1 MTAPPRH
8 NIADLAARI
17 KAGDRVAL
25 ARGISLVESGDP
37 EGLALSEAVFTDAGR
52 AHIVGITGPPGAGK
66 STLADA
72 LVRTYR
78 ARDLT
83 VAVLAVDPVSP
94 RTGGATLGD
103 RIRMTAASADRGVF
117 IRSSA
122 ARGQHG
128 GLGLTTMQAARL
140 MDVAGYDRIIIETVG
155 TGQDGV
161 TISTVAATIVLVQ
174 TPNSGDDVQALKAG
188 ILELADVYVVNK
200 AELPGAEAMIED
212 LREVAEA
219 ANQADQWSRPVVAT
233 TAADGNGVPALV
245 EAIEAHRAYLQA
257 SPDGEQRQAVR
268 LWAEV
273 QALVH
278 NEVRVAVDRYLTA
291 PATMHA
297 AVPALIAGR
306 TNPLKMARSLLTARG
321 WMPVPRDTP

>member
-1 MTAPPRH
+1 MTAESRH
-8 NIADLAARI
+8 DIDDLTDRI
-17 KAGDRVAL
+17 TLGDRVAL
-25 ARGISLVESGDP
+25 ARGISLIESGDS
-37 EGLALSEAVFTDAGR
+37 EGLALSEKVFAAGGR
-52 AHIVGITGPPGAGK
+52 AHLIGITGPPGVGK

-72 LVRTYR
+72 LVRAYR
-78 ARDLT
+78 TRDLT

-128 GLGLTTMQAARL
+128 GLGLTTMQTARL
-140 MDVAGYDRIIIETVG
+140 MDVAGYDRVIIETVG

-161 TISTVAATIVLVQ
+161 TIGTVAATIALVQ

-188 ILELADVYVVNK
+188 ILEIADIYVVNK
-200 AELPGAEAMIED
+200 AELPGADTMIED
-212 LREVAEA
+212 LREAAEA
-219 ANQADQWSRPVVAT
+219 ANLPDGWRRPVVAT
-233 TAADGNGVPALV
+233 TAADGSGVEGLV
-245 EAIEAHRAYLQA
+245 ATIEAHRAYLRS
-257 SPDGEQRQAVR
+257 SPEGEQRLAGR

-278 NEVRVAVDRYLTA
+278 NEVRVAVDRYMTA

-297 AVPALIAGR
+297 AIPALMAGR
-306 TNPLKMARSLLTARG
+306 ANPIQVARSLLAARG
-321 WMPVPRDTP
+321 WTPTRPN

>member
-321 WMPVPRDTP
+321 WMPTPRDTP

>member
-1 MTAPPRH
+1 MTARH
-8 NIADLAARI
+8 GHDIDDLTARI

-25 ARGISLVESGDP
+25 ARGISLIESGDP
-37 EGLALSEAVFTDAGR
+37 AGLSLSEAIFADGGR

-66 STLADA
+66 STLIDA
-72 LVRTYR
+72 LVRAYR

-103 RIRMTAASADRGVF
+103 RARMTAASSDRGVF

-128 GLGLTTMQAARL
+128 GLSLTTMQTARL
-140 MDVAGYDRIIIETVG
+140 MDVAGYDRVLIETVG
-155 TGQDGV
+155 SGQDGV
-161 TISTVAATIVLVQ
+161 SVSTVAATIVLVQ
-174 TPNSGDDVQALKAG
+174 TPQSGDEVQALKAG
-188 ILELADVYVVNK
+188 ILEVADIFVLNK
-200 AELPGAEAMIED
+200 AELPGADAMVAE
-212 LREVAEA
+212 LREA
-219 ANQADQWSRPVVAT
+219 AQAASVPDGWARPVIAT
-233 TAADGNGVPALV
+233 AAADGSGIDALV
-245 EAIEAHRAYLQA
+245 EAIEAHRAYLHG
-257 SPDGEQRQAVR
+257 SPEGEQRAAGR

-278 NEVRVAVDRYLTA
+278 NEVRVALDRYMMA

-297 AVPALIAGR
+297 AIPALISGR
-306 TNPLKMARSLLTARG
+306 SNPIQMARSLLTARG
-321 WMPVPRDTP
+321 WTPARD

>member
-1 MTAPPRH
+1 MTPAPRH
-8 NIADLAARI
+8 DIANLAARI
-17 KAGDRVAL
+17 EAGDRVAL

-37 EGLALSEAVFTDAGR
+37 EGLTLSETVFAAAGR
-52 AHIVGITGPPGAGK
+52 AHIIGITGPPGAGK

-72 LVRTYR
+72 LARAYR
-78 ARDLT
+78 IRDLT

-128 GLGLTTMQAARL
+128 GLGLTTMQTARL
-140 MDVAGYDRIIIETVG
+140 MDVAGYDRVIVETVG

-188 ILELADVYVVNK
+188 ILELADVFVVNK
-200 AELPGAEAMIED
+200 AELPGADAMIED
-212 LREVAEA
+212 LREAAEA
-219 ANQADQWSRPVVAT
+219 ANHADQWSRPVIAT
-233 TAADGNGVPALV
+233 TAADSSGIPALV
-245 EAIEAHRAYLQA
+245 EAIEAHRAYLEA
-257 SPDGEQRQAVR
+257 SPEGEQRQAAR

-278 NEVRVAVDRYLTA
+278 NEVRAAVDRYLTA
-291 PATMHA
+291 PTTMHA

-306 TNPLKMARSLLTARG
+306 TNPLQMARSLLTARG
-321 WMPVPRDTP
+321 WMPARRDK

>member
-1 MTAPPRH
+1 MMPARH
-8 NIADLAARI
+8 DVGELASRI

-25 ARGISLVESGDP
+25 ARGISLIESGDP
-37 EGLALSEAVFTDAGR
+37 EGLTLSESVFPEGGR
-52 AHIVGITGPPGAGK
+52 AHIIGITGPPGVGK
-66 STLADA
+66 STLTDA
-72 LVRTYR
+72 LARAYR
-78 ARDLT
+78 SRGRR

-103 RIRMTAASADRGVF
+103 RVRMAAASADPGVF

-128 GLGLTTMQAARL
+128 GLGLTTMQIARV
-140 MDVAGYDRIIIETVG
+140 MDVAGYDRVIVETVG
-155 TGQDGV
+155 AGQDGV
-161 TISTVAATIVLVQ
+161 TIATVAATVVLVQ

-188 ILELADVYVVNK
+188 ILEMADLYVVNK
-200 AELPGAEAMIED
+200 ADLPGTDAMVAD

-219 ANQADQWSRPVVAT
+219 ADRAEGWHRPVIPT
-233 TAADGNGVPALV
+233 CAADGSGVSVLLD
-245 EAIEAHRAYLQA
+245 AIEAHRSYLA
-257 SPDGEQRQAVR
+257 GSPEGGERAAGR

-278 NEVRVAVDRYLTA
+278 NEVRVALDRYMTS

-297 AVPALIAGR
+297 AVPALISGR
-306 TNPLKMARSLLTARG
+306 ANPIQMARSLLAARG
-321 WMPVPRDTP
+321 WTPTRTE

>member
-1 MTAPPRH
+1 MTPEPRH
-8 NIADLAARI
+8 DIADLATRI

-37 EGLALSEAVFTDAGR
+37 EGLLLSETVFAAAGR
-52 AHIVGITGPPGAGK
+52 AHIIGITGPPGAGK

-72 LVRTYR
+72 LARAYR
-78 ARDLT
+78 AREMT

-128 GLGLTTMQAARL
+128 GLGLTTMQTARL
-140 MDVAGYDRIIIETVG
+140 MDVAGYDRVIIETVG

-188 ILELADVYVVNK
+188 ILELADLYVVNK
-200 AELPGAEAMIED
+200 AELPSAEAMIED
-212 LREVAEA
+212 LREAAEA
-219 ANQADQWSRPVVAT
+219 ANQADHWSRPVIAT
-233 TAADGNGVPALV
+233 TAADGSGIPALI
-245 EAIEAHRAYLQA
+245 EAIEAHRAYLES
-257 SPDGEQRQAVR
+257 SPEGEQRQAVR

-278 NEVRVAVDRYLTA
+278 NEVRVAIDRYLTA
-291 PATMHA
+291 PTTMHA

-306 TNPLKMARSLLTARG
+306 TNPLQMARSLLTARG
-321 WMPVPRDTP
+321 WMPARRDTP

>member
-1 MTAPPRH
+1 
-8 NIADLAARI
+8 
-17 KAGDRVAL
+17 
-25 ARGISLVESGDP
+25 
-37 EGLALSEAVFTDAGR
+37 
-52 AHIVGITGPPGAGK
+52 
-66 STLADA
+66 
-72 LVRTYR
+72 
-78 ARDLT
+78 
-83 VAVLAVDPVSP
+83 
-94 RTGGATLGD
+94 
-103 RIRMTAASADRGVF
+103 
-117 IRSSA
+117 
-122 ARGQHG
+122 
-128 GLGLTTMQAARL
+128 
-140 MDVAGYDRIIIETVG
+140 
-155 TGQDGV
+155 
-161 TISTVAATIVLVQ
+161 
-174 TPNSGDDVQALKAG
+174 
-188 ILELADVYVVNK
+188 VYVVNK

-233 TAADGNGVPALV
+233 TAANGDGIPALV
-245 EAIEAHRAYLQA
+245 EAIEAHRTYLQA

-321 WMPVPRDTP
+321 WMPTPRDTP

>member
-1 MTAPPRH
+1 MTAQSPRD
-8 NIADLAARI
+8 IDDLAARI

-37 EGLALSEAVFTDAGR
+37 DGLALSEAIFAGGGR
-52 AHIVGITGPPGAGK
+52 AHIIGVTGPPGAGK
-66 STLADA
+66 SKLADA
-72 LVRTYR
+72 LIRAYR

-103 RIRMTAASADRGVF
+103 RIRMTAATADRGVF

-128 GLGLTTMQAARL
+128 GLGLTTMQTARL
-140 MDVAGYDRIIIETVG
+140 MGVAGYDRVIVETVG

-161 TISTVAATIVLVQ
+161 TIATVAATILLVQ
-174 TPNSGDDVQALKAG
+174 TPHSGDDVQALKAG
-188 ILELADVYVVNK
+188 ILEVADIYVVNK
-200 AELPGAEAMIED
+200 AELPGADAMVAD
-212 LREVAEA
+212 LREASEA
-219 ANQADQWSRPVVAT
+219 ATQPDGWARPVIAT
-233 TAADGNGVPALV
+233 TATDGGGVETLAD
-245 EAIEAHRAYLQA
+245 AIEAHRAYLEG
-257 SPDGEQRQAVR
+257 SPEGEQRAAGR

-278 NEVRVAVDRYLTA
+278 NEVRVAVDRYMTA

-297 AVPALIAGR
+297 AVPALMAGR
-306 TNPLKMARSLLTARG
+306 SNPIRMARSLLAARG
-321 WMPVPRDTP
+321 WTPARPK